1 MTTGTR
7 RTQKSTKLYLL
18 RKEIMDN
25 ERKAEIGR
33 ALTYRSDTSIH
44 GYSYKPDFYF
54 VGGDRMLRSWT
65 SPHKVES
72 KFIEYQGIPMGFELE
87 LERRP
92 DARYEIDD
100 TIYELVKGVGSRY
113 YLDRLDTYTND
124 VTQSIDGIVPQLLW
138 AKSDGSLN
146 NGVEFVTQPMTLEVH
161 KGVRYEF
168 DLWND
173 LFQGYHRSTT
183 GMHIHIPKGAFSNVQ
198 LYLWIYLMQMI
209 GSVRVNHAKWDT
221 MLTLIGQRR
230 MNNWARF
237 QLPTWNNVKHQIA
250 QVAIERIDEERARY
264 KYVNYNNRST
274 LELRFFKANML
285 KERILKNLE
294 FVASTYDYVRAI
306 DSDYQDPVTKLLKA
320 TNFKDYWRFIEN
332 RNDEYEHLH
341 QYLTPYIR
349 RLIDWN
355 FDTLDLPVNDE
366 DTEALR
372 NLQNDQ
378 EQELV

>member
-1 MTTGTR
+1 
-7 RTQKSTKLYLL
+7 
-18 RKEIMDN
+18 MDN

-54 VGGDRMLRSWT
+54 VGGDKMLASWT
-65 SPHKVES
+65 SPQKVDS
-72 KFIEYQGIPMGFELE
+72 KFIENQGIPMGFELE

-92 DARYEIDD
+92 DAGYELED
-100 TIYELVKGVGSRY
+100 TIYELVKTVGQNY
-113 YLDRLDTYTND
+113 YVNRLGIYEND
-124 VTQSIDGIVPQLLW
+124 VTQSIGGTIPQLLW

-161 KGVRYEF
+161 KGVGYKFHE
-168 DLWND
+168 WND

-183 GMHIHIPKGAFSNVQ
+183 GMHVHIPKGAFTNVQ

-209 GSVRVNHAKWDT
+209 GSVRVNHSKWDT

-250 QVAIERIDEERARY
+250 QVAIERIDEERQRY

-285 KERILKNLE
+285 EERILKNLE
-294 FVASTYDYVRAI
+294 FVASTYDYVQML
-306 DSDYQDPVTKLLKA
+306 DTEYQDPVTKLLKA
-320 TNFKDYWRFIEN
+320 TNFKDYWNFICSHHFEY
-332 RNDEYEHLH
+332 RNLYD
-341 QYLTPYIR
+341 YLTPYIN

-355 FDTLDLPVNDE
+355 FDTLNLPVNDE
-366 DTEALR
+366 DSEALR
-372 NLQNDQ
+372 NLQVDEE